1 MYGECSKNSRDNCII
16 SRHRD
21 HTCFFEETH
30 VDGKEIDVSGILR
43 LAYDI
48 IF

>member
-1 MYGECSKNSRDNCII
+1 MASVPRIQETPVLSVVMETTHVFSKK
-16 SRHRD
+16 
-21 HTCFFEETH
+21 TH